1 MDCYGQNNLYEAG
14 LMLQRIALYTALGL
28 TLSAVGAD
36 FTHWAFWCVI
46 ALFWASETLTRRE
59 GYEAGMVFIAT
70 LPMDKLE
77 EIKREIAKIEAKD

>member
-1 MDCYGQNNLYEAG
+1 MI
-14 LMLQRIALYTALGL
+14 QRIALYTALGL
-28 TLSAVGAD
+28 TLSALEAD
-36 FTHWAFWCVI
+36 FTHWAFWCVVG
-46 ALFWASETLTRRE
+46 LFWASEVLTRRE